1 MKKLNIS
8 QLISIS
14 MMLFAIFFGAGN
26 MIFPPAMGQLAGSN
40 FPQALIGFIL
50 TDVGIA
56 ILGIIAI
63 VMVGNNINDLGAL
76 VSPKFALFFSVAV
89 YLLIGPLFGLPRTA
103 TVSFEISFAP
113 YVDPSMIIFLRFF
126 FSAVYFLLTY
136 YLSSNSSKLVDIV
149 GKVLTP
155 FLLLSIAVIFI
166 ASIVNAPGN
175 GSIAFGEIM
184 QPSGDYQSIPLFKGM
199 VEGYN
204 ALDGPAGLAFAII
217 VINAIEI
224 HGVKDKKQIAKY
236 TVFCGFGAAAF
247 LSVVYYMLSYIGAI
261 TNEPFENGGSLLH
274 AVTNHLLG
282 NAGGIVLAIAI
293 LLACLATSIGLTA
306 SFAGYFSSILP
317 EKWTYKRVSAWVC
330 MFSFVVANIGLNQL
344 IKISL
349 PILIIIYPVTITM
362 IVLSLM
368 KDIIKSKRMVY
379 VMGMIFTFII
389 SFVNGI
395 ENAGYHL
402 GIVSE
407 IVNKLPFNSLGFGWI
422 SFAVLG
428 ALIGALPFWP
438 MNKKHTAEY
447 RNKVK

>member
-8 QLISIS
+8 QLVSIS

-26 MIFPPAMGQLAGSN
+26 MIFPPAMGQLAGTN
-40 FPQALIGFIL
+40 FPQALLGFIL

-76 VSPKFALFFSVAV
+76 VSPRFALCFSIAV
-89 YLLIGPLFGLPRTA
+89 YMLIGPLFGLPRTA
-103 TVSFEISFAP
+103 TVSFEISLAP
-113 YVDPSMIIFLRFF
+113 YIDPGKIIILRFI
-126 FSAVYFLLTY
+126 FSAAYFLLTY

-149 GKVLTP
+149 GKILTP
-155 FLLLSIAVIFI
+155 FLLLSIAVIFV
-166 ASIVNAPGN
+166 ASLVNAAGN
-175 GSIAFGEIM
+175 GSIPFGEM
-184 QPSGDYQSIPLFKGM
+184 MAPSGDYQTIPLFKGM

-236 TVFCGFGAAAF
+236 TVMCGIGSAIF
-247 LSVVYYMLSYIGAI
+247 LSVVYFMLSYVGAI
-261 TNEPFENGGSLLH
+261 TNAPFENGGSLLH

-282 NAGGIVLAIAI
+282 NAGGIVLAVAI

-306 SFAGYFSSILP
+306 SFSGYFASILP
-317 EKWTYKRVSAWVC
+317 EKWTYKRVAAAVC
-330 MFSFVVANIGLNQL
+330 TFSFVVANIGLNQL

-349 PILIIIYPVTITM
+349 PVLIMIYPVTITM

-368 KDIIKSKRMVY
+368 KSIIKNKRMVY

-389 SFVNGI
+389 SFLNGL
-395 ENAGYHL
+395 ENAGFNL
-402 GIVSE
+402 GVIGE
-407 IVNKLPFNSLGFGWI
+407 LVNKLPFNNLGFGWI
-422 SFAVLG
+422 SFAIIG
-428 ALIGALPFWP
+428 SLIGALPFWP
-438 MNKKHTAEY
+438 MNK
-447 RNKVK
+447 NKLNA

>member
-8 QLISIS
+8 QLLSIS

-40 FPQALIGFIL
+40 FPLALIGFII

-63 VMVGNNINDLGAL
+63 VMIGNNINDLGAL
-76 VSPKFALFFSVAV
+76 VSPKFALCFSIAV
-89 YLLIGPLFGLPRTA
+89 YLLIGPFFGLPRTA
-103 TVSFEISFAP
+103 TVSFEISLAP
-113 YVDPSMIIFLRFF
+113 YIDPGKIIILRFI
-126 FSAVYFLLTY
+126 FSAAYFILTY

-166 ASIVNAPGN
+166 ASLVNAPGN
-175 GSIAFGEIM
+175 GSIAFGEM
-184 QPSGDYQSIPLFKGM
+184 MAPSGDYQTIPLFKGM

-236 TVFCGFGAAAF
+236 TVFCGIGAAVF
-247 LSVVYYMLSYIGAI
+247 LSVVYFMLSYVGAI
-261 TNEPFENGGSLLH
+261 TNAPFENGGSLLH

-282 NAGGIVLAIAI
+282 NAGGIVLAVAI

-306 SFAGYFSSILP
+306 SFAGYFASILP
-317 EKWTYKRVSAWVC
+317 EKWTYKRIAAAVC
-330 MFSFVVANIGLNQL
+330 TFSFIVANIGLNKL

-349 PILIIIYPVTITM
+349 PILIMIYPVTITM

-368 KDIIKSKRMVY
+368 KSIIKDKRMVY
-379 VMGMIFTFII
+379 VMSMIFTFII
-389 SFVNGI
+389 SFLNGL
-395 ENAGYHL
+395 ENAGFTL
-402 GIVSE
+402 GI
-407 IVNKLPFNSLGFGWI
+407 IGDLVNKLPFNNLGFGWI
-422 SFAVLG
+422 SFAILG
-428 ALIGALPFWP
+428 ALIGSLPFWP
-438 MNKKHTAEY
+438 LNHNSLAK
-447 RNKVK
+447 